1 MASLANAISDYL
13 GFLETQCGMSVSV
26 HFDRNSPYSLP
37 DASHNVLLRYNSHKN
52 PYCMVVKK
60 QLHSMCVRTQE
71 QLYSACGESGFC
83 HTCHAGVLQ
92 YIYPLTY
99 KSSTVGFAAV
109 CGFRQATH
117 KPVAD
122 HALWSRFLSEAVP
135 PARIYDRALAPL
147 NIMVDRLFALEATE
161 SSDEYTALLRYL
173 NEYHVDVRLED
184 LCRQFGRSRSHI
196 SHLFKK
202 KTGVSIRE
210 YCSDL
215 CLEDARHLLLMSDR
229 SVTEIAYDTGF
240 CDPSYFI
247 RCFKAKFGLSPH
259 QFRKQQGKQDKD
271 YLL

>member
-1 MASLANAISDYL
+1 MVSLANIISDYL
-13 GFLETQCGMSVSV
+13 GFLETHCNMSVSI
-26 HFDRNSPYSLP
+26 HFDKNSPYSLP
-37 DASHNVLLRYNSHKN
+37 DTSHNALLRYNSHRN

-71 QLYSACGESGFC
+71 QLYSTCSHSGFC

-99 KSSTVGFAAV
+99 KNSTVGFAAV
-109 CGFRQATH
+109 CGFRPSAH
-117 KPVAD
+117 NSVAD
-122 HALWSRFLSEAVP
+122 HALWSQFLTEAP
-135 PARIYDRALAPL
+135 PPSQTYDQALAPL
-147 NIMVDRLFALEATE
+147 NIMVDRLFAQEATE

-173 NEYHVDVRLED
+173 NEYHVDICLED

-202 KTGVSIRE
+202 RSGLTIRE
-210 YCSDL
+210 YCVSL
-215 CLEDARHLLLMSDR
+215 CLEDARRLLLMSDR

-247 RCFKAKFGLSPH
+247 RRFKAKFGASPH
-259 QFRKQQGKQDKD
+259 QFRKQSGK
-271 YLL
+271 